1 LTKVYQYEM
10 QYTEYDCATFSGVVT
25 IQTYAEGLATTAVVT
40 SVAHITQTIATTA
53 SATAL
58 ADTEG
63 TGSSLTQVICNN
75 GSTCNGD
82 GDNGNGNGNGGN
94 NNGNNN
100 GNSGSGK
107 SIAAITTPAYG
118 IYLISLVCIVA
129 FAWL

>member
-1 LTKVYQYEM
+1 M

-25 IQTYAEGLATTAVVT
+25 IQTYAEGLATTDVVT

-58 ADTEG
+58 ADTGG
-63 TGSSLTQVICNN
+63 TGSSLTQIICNN
-75 GSTCNGD
+75 GSTCNGN

-107 SIAAITTPAYG
+107 SIAAIATPASG
-118 IYLISLVCIVA
+118 LCLISLVCIVA